1 MSREKRNLNEEVEVR
16 YQVLNESIKKLQN
29 ALQNKD
35 LSAVF
40 VAQAMIETACKK
52 IKSTNEDMVFN
63 QNSKEL

>member
-1 MSREKRNLNEEVEVR
+1 MSREKRNLNEELEVR